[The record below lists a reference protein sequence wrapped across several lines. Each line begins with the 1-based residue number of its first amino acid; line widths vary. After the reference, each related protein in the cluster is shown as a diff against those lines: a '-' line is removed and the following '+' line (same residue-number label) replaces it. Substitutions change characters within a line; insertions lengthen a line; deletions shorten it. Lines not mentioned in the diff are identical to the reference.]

1 MYFNND
7 DYSIF
12 TSANKINKTTEMM
25 KKRKYLQNKLLTL
38 HNSIYPEIQQLGL
51 GCHDSK
57 RNITTRIEPDRH
69 TGEINTWLL
78 VRYGKTSNELVP
90 YQEIGMGF
98 TKHADIQFGISEDKG
113 FSIELFLGRKDGFD
127 RGRIKKTIERH
138 RNDIQKALMELKGY
152 SMTWEISGNIFNIDD
167 NSSDFCDW
175 LLKFDKEGD
184 ESFLSM
190 TYGKT
195 DERISEENICT
206 EIISKVKLILPLYNI
221 LTWRK

>member
-1 MYFNND
+1 MDWSGNNHG
-7 DYSIF
+7 YYLEVLLCIL
-12 TSANKINKTTEMM
+12 IMM
-25 KKRKYLQNKLLTL
+25 IIVFL
-38 HNSIYPEIQQLGL
+38 HQQ
-51 GCHDSK
+51 
-57 RNITTRIEPDRH
+57 I
-69 TGEINTWLL
+69 
-78 VRYGKTSNELVP
+78 
-90 YQEIGMGF
+90 
-98 TKHADIQFGISEDKG
+98 
-113 FSIELFLGRKDGFD
+113 FLGRKDGFD

-152 SMTWEISGNIFNIDD
+152 GMTWEISGNIFNIDD

-195 DERISEENICT
+195 DERISEENICA

-221 LTWRK
+221 FTWRK